1 MRSRKADAIVFGFDF
16 QINAA
21 IVLMLEHI
29 KELYSLRL
37 EGNDEDIELT
47 LQDHTKIFAQA
58 KAVVNSSFDFTHV
71 RANLKKALISLS
83 EGSRQP
89 NVRQLIFITNS
100 PNPFKDEASRSVFY
114 APTHRAFSDLPP
126 SAQKIVEDYLS
137 NIENPLDP
145 QKFMVQ
151 VLPFETD
158 DETERY
164 KAVMQV
170 IHDFIGELNTSTS
183 PGLGKRLFQV
193 WRNDIFTNGSTK
205 DAAIQLDK
213 KSIIW
218 PIIVIE
224 TDITRT
230 DNRFLESLDSGLY
243 DEVVRL
249 YQETIDSCCERI
261 EFFTKV
267 LFDFSHF
274 SSHKSPAEI
283 CTDFVE
289 NTWETYKDEFDVMGM
304 EPKIQ
309 EALTKTVLYNIL
321 RRRIL
326 IDRVKTG
333 GESLIFQSIRIKE
346 GLYERTFRFT
356 KGVNL
361 IFSKENSRGKTT
373 LLRFMLYSLGYSI
386 PNTRNIQFD
395 RCEVETHLLCEK
407 AGVVCLTR
415 LSKDYIEV
423 VIQKEKTTFIL
434 PDQLH
439 ELHIILF
446 GTENTD
452 ILNNL
457 LGAIYA
463 DQEKGWT
470 LLNRGTAIG
479 SIRFNI
485 EELIRGLSGCD
496 CTDLIR
502 RENQISKELG
512 KYRQMFSI
520 AKYRESVIE
529 ESGTLVVDDYSVESD
544 AALAQLRIRQKALQ
558 HELKRIDKALTDNKR
573 FNRFIAEM
581 KLVIQGPD
589 G

>member
-47 LQDHTKIFAQA
+47 LQDHTKISAQA

-373 LLRFMLYSLGYSI
+373 LLRFCLLYTS
-386 PNTRNIQFD
+386 
-395 RCEVETHLLCEK
+395 RCV
-407 AGVVCLTR
+407 
-415 LSKDYIEV
+415 
-423 VIQKEKTTFIL
+423 
-434 PDQLH
+434 
-439 ELHIILF
+439 
-446 GTENTD
+446 
-452 ILNNL
+452 
-457 LGAIYA
+457 
-463 DQEKGWT
+463 
-470 LLNRGTAIG
+470 
-479 SIRFNI
+479 
-485 EELIRGLSGCD
+485 
-496 CTDLIR
+496 
-502 RENQISKELG
+502 
-512 KYRQMFSI
+512 
-520 AKYRESVIE
+520 
-529 ESGTLVVDDYSVESD
+529 
-544 AALAQLRIRQKALQ
+544 
-558 HELKRIDKALTDNKR
+558 
-573 FNRFIAEM
+573 
-581 KLVIQGPD
+581 
-589 G
+589 